1 MANIFQ
7 LNGNSFIVIVFVAII
22 QIIQPKVDKRFH
34 HFYLSCFTVNISQGQ
49 ESIIGWEVAA
59 HISRLLHKTEAVYC
73 LQNMKIMHTS
83 KVFITFTGY
92 KNHARTP
99 S

>member
-49 ESIIGWEVAA
+49 ESIIG
-59 HISRLLHKTEAVYC
+59 
-73 LQNMKIMHTS
+73 
-83 KVFITFTGY
+83 
-92 KNHARTP
+92 
-99 S
+99 